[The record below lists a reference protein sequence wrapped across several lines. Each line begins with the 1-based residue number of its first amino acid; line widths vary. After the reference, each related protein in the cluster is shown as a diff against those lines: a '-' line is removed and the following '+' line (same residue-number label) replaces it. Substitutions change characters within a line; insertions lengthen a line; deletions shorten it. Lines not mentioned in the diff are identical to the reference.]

1 VPEGRQG
8 HAEPGPPDRL
18 RSACGIQ
25 VCPGE
30 QLVVRAAIVAIE
42 NAE

>member
-8 HAEPGPPDRL
+8 HVEPGPPDRL